1 MADISKITV
10 INGDTYDIKDAEA
23 RLEIT
28 ERVVKTG
35 DTMTGDLTVVDLY
48 GRHIYGNLLHG
59 EATASNLA
67 NVLSKETPIIA
78 QGNKQMINP
87 NDLTLD
93 YYINVS
99 GVPTKGNGDCYSGLM
114 PVTPGDQVYYYGIAG
129 KTGNRRFHAYDANG
143 NWIRQITT
151 IQITRV
157 GQAYSSNAL
166 TIAEGVAFVRLSFT
180 QYDTEVMVE
189 LAPKTSYV
197 PYAGDETLGA
207 FKNTLG
213 MVTVYGGESNEIS
226 DKPTGVDSFGA
237 ISLPTS
243 ETDYGQLLISSNTNK
258 GVYWRTAAN
267 FDGGWIKLVDSTDLS
282 NYVSK
287 SGDTVSGVLVA
298 NNYVTKYGLE
308 FQNSSGTNVG
318 GIFQDMSG
326 ANQVY
331 IDEYTSG
338 NARECYLLPAPTAST
353 ASFYDILTTKNA
365 VTPTQG
371 GTGITQYSVGD
382 ILHCSS
388 ANTLSKLS
396 GNTTSTAMFLKS
408 VGSSG
413 AATAPTWST
422 LSAGDIPNLSW
433 NKITSD
439 KPTTVSGY
447 GITDAVS
454 TSDLNAYLPLDGNS
468 RTITHSRSEV
478 ADCLTVS
485 GASGTTGSIKMY
497 YDLGNI
503 VASGTFTGYYYV
515 CTAEMPGYIF
525 AASQSATWDGQMY
538 FDTTNK
544 KIIFRQNN
552 GNYSAFYSFPA
563 TTANV
568 DATIATTANTM
579 PLTPSVI
586 ELKPGSAAAGHGGAI
601 DFHFNNSSAD
611 YTSRIIEDASGRLS
625 ISGKLAVGGNLV
637 FTKANFSLSG
647 TTLTITEPS

>member
-1 MADISKITV
+1 MADISKITDLS
-10 INGDTYDIKDAEA
+10 GTTYDIKDAEA

-28 ERVVKTG
+28 ERVAKTG
-35 DTMTGDLTVVDLY
+35 DTMTGDLTVIDLY
-48 GRHIYGNLLHG
+48 GRHIYGDLLHG

-93 YYINVS
+93 YYINAS
-99 GVPTKGNGDCYSGLM
+99 GIPTKGNGDCYSGLI
-114 PVTPGDQVYYYGIAG
+114 PVTPGDQIYYYGIAG
-129 KTGNRRFHAYDANG
+129 KTGNRRFHAYDSTG

-151 IQITRV
+151 IVISKV
-157 GQAYSSNAL
+157 GQAYESNAL
-166 TIAEGVAFVRLSFT
+166 TIANDVSFVRLSFT
-180 QYDTEVMVE
+180 QYDTDVMVE

-197 PYAGDETLGA
+197 PYAGDETLAA

-213 MVTVYGGESNEIS
+213 MVVVTGGASNTIS

-237 ISLPTS
+237 VSLPTS
-243 ETDYGQLLISSNTNK
+243 GTDYGQLLISSNTNK
-258 GVYWRTAAN
+258 GVYWRTAHTLN
-267 FDGGWIKLVDSTDLS
+267 GGWVKLAESTDLS

-308 FQNSSGTNVG
+308 FQNGSGTNVG

-338 NARECYLLPAPTAST
+338 NVRECYLLPAPTASA

-365 VTPTQG
+365 VTPVQG

-382 ILHCSS
+382 ILYCSS

-396 GNTTSTAMFLKS
+396 GNTTSTAKFLKS
-408 VGSSG
+408 VGSSN

-422 LSAGDIPNLSW
+422 LDASDIPNLSW

-439 KPTTVSGY
+439 KPTTIAGY

-454 TSDLNAYLPLDGNS
+454 TSDLSGYLPLSGGTMTGGITLANTDSAIVTIGNDAGWFMNKYGN
-468 RTITHSRSEV
+468 ITHRRSNANDYVGIIGYNVSGDIRFYYDSGNIATNGAITTTNGNLYLNKSDYPYLHLSNASGSEV
-478 ADCLTVS
+478 AGLWANVS
-485 GASGTTGSIKMY
+485 SKRVYIRVRPSAGSSY
-497 YDLGNI
+497 
-503 VASGTFTGYYYV
+503 
-515 CTAEMPGYIF
+515 
-525 AASQSATWDGQMY
+525 ATD
-538 FDTTNK
+538 FV
-544 KIIFRQNN
+544 
-552 GNYSAFYSFPA
+552 FPA
-563 TTANV
+563 ATAN
-568 DATIATTANTM
+568 ANANKY
-579 PLTPSVI
+579 V
-586 ELKPGSAAAGHGGAI
+586 
-601 DFHFNNSSAD
+601 
-611 YTSRIIEDASGRLS
+611 YTSD
-625 ISGKLAVGGNLV
+625 
-637 FTKANFSLSG
+637 NFSLSG
-647 TTLTITEPS
+647 TTLTITPPS

>member
-1 MADISKITV
+1 MADISKITDLS
-10 INGDTYDIKDAEA
+10 GTTYDIKDAEA

-28 ERVVKTG
+28 ERVAKTG

-48 GRHIYGNLLHG
+48 GRHIYGDLLHG

-93 YYINVS
+93 YYINAS
-99 GVPTKGNGDCYSGLM
+99 GIPTKGNGDCYSGLI
-114 PVTPGDQVYYYGIAG
+114 PVTPGDEIYYYGIAG
-129 KTGNRRFHAYDANG
+129 KTGNRRFHAYDSTG

-151 IQITRV
+151 IQITKV
-157 GQAYSSNAL
+157 GQAYSSTAL
-166 TIAEGVAFVRLSFT
+166 TIANDVSFVRLSFT
-180 QYDTEVMVE
+180 QYDTDVMVE

-213 MVTVYGGESNEIS
+213 MVTVYGGASNTIS

-258 GVYWRTAAN
+258 GIYWRTAHTFN
-267 FDGGWIKLVDSTDLS
+267 GGWVKLVDTSTTIS
-282 NYVSK
+282 
-287 SGDTVSGVLVA
+287 
-298 NNYVTKYGLE
+298 
-308 FQNSSGTNVG
+308 
-318 GIFQDMSG
+318 
-326 ANQVY
+326 
-331 IDEYTSG
+331 
-338 NARECYLLPAPTAST
+338 PA
-353 ASFYDILTTKNA
+353 
-365 VTPTQG
+365 QG

-382 ILHCSS
+382 ILYCSS
-388 ANTLSKLS
+388 SNTLSKLS
-396 GNTTSTAMFLKS
+396 GNATSTAMFLKS
-408 VGSSG
+408 VGNSN

-439 KPTTVSGY
+439 KPTTVAGY

-454 TSDLNAYLPLDGNS
+454 TSALNAYLPLDGNS

-485 GASGTTGSIKMY
+485 GATGTTGSIKMY

-503 VASGTFTGYYYV
+503 VASGTLTGYYYI

-525 AASQSATWDGQMY
+525 AASQTSTWDGQMY

-563 TTANV
+563 TTGNV

-579 PLTPSVI
+579 PLNPSVM
-586 ELKPGSAAAGHGGAI
+586 ELVPGSAAAGHGGAI